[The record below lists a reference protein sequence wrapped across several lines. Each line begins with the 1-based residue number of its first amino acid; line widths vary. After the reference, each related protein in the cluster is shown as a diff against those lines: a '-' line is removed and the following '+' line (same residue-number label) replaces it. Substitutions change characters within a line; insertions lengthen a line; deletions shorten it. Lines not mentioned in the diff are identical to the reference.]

1 MKKILLLTFVVL
13 IASCGGHRPPKG
25 LIPPEDMEKILVD
38 VHIADALAQSSVMRR
53 LYQRMDSLHYAQNV
67 LAKYGY
73 SQEQFDSTVSWYA
86 GYPDEY
92 EKLYEQVI
100 TRLNRLESTLKV
112 QFEDSLKLA
121 GMDNLWKGA
130 DTILLPRDGDQN
142 KVHFA
147 VRLFGPGIYTLMADI
162 RIYPDDSATA
172 PAISAW
178 FFQIEEDEEGL
189 KKLFPSQV
197 LARADS
203 FVHYS
208 LSDTL
213 SPQDST
219 FNQLEG
225 YFLDHKAKAGKW
237 KKHAEVRNII
247 IRFTPSDTLEKE
259 PVPEP
264 ERIYRRMM
272 RRLKPE

>member
-1 MKKILLLTFVVL
+1 MFLFMGLL
-13 IASCGGHRPPKG
+13 SCGGHRPPKG

-38 VHIADALAQSSVMRR
+38 VHIADALAQSSVLRR
-53 LYQRMDSLHYAQNV
+53 LYRDMDSLHYAQKV
-67 LAKYGY
+67 LSKYGY
-73 SQEQFDSTVSWYA
+73 TQEQFDSTISWYA

-100 TRLNRLESTLKV
+100 THLNRFEASLKV

-130 DTILLPRDGDQN
+130 DTILIPRDGEQN
-142 KVHFA
+142 KVHFM
-147 VRLFGPGIYTLMADI
+147 VRLFGPGIYTLSADI
-162 RIYPDDSATA
+162 RIYPDDSASS

-178 FFQIEEDEEGL
+178 FFQVEEDEEGL
-189 KKLFPSQV
+189 KKLFPPLP
-197 LARADS
+197 LARIDS

-213 SPQDST
+213 SRQDSA

-237 KKHAEVRNII
+237 TKHAEVRNII
-247 IRFTPSDTLEKE
+247 IKFTPYDSLRIPD
-259 PVPEP
+259 VQGP

-272 RRLKPE
+272 RKLKPE